1 MFKGSEIVM
10 REGSGGNGTPDVNGG
25 TFNIVHCRKL
35 ILGYSA
41 IYEVLF
47 DKQPQ
52 VLHTLRL

>member
-1 MFKGSEIVM
+1 M

-25 TFNIVHCRKL
+25 TFNIVHRRKL